1 MIVHKI
7 VTSPEAAVYLPFAMS
22 KLRWME
28 TNVKYAVSQTYIVN
42 GVEIHIYHNP
52 FTKQQYARLAGGG
65 YAAYEFF
72 TTDTFVYDPFP
83 GTPPHTVPTNA
94 YTCGHLTQL
103 RLGPTLQPRKVVSY
117 TGLDNAPITS
127 YLDGAKG
134 ALLQNAFNDQ
144 KIEFRQNWT
153 TGAESVPLPA
163 VPDPELMTLSVTC
176 TPDIYPPY
184 YLMRQQTIENAARM
198 LGDIGWDLRQTV
210 FQKHAKKAIA
220 TVMTPAPKWWRR
232 GTTLKTSRGLVVVVT
247 DSFNNFYFFKLSD
260 ASQDSSLKV
269 YTTLGEMSYI
279 PLDKCVI
286 VGQEAYMPSWAA
298 RCTDDSLVAMPYSLQ
313 AASSGNVW
321 NFPDLPVAPP
331 DAVLLDPSFAQQ
343 GWSSS
348 APKSA
353 VFQVNQAL
361 WNFSADGSKAVAVV
375 GYDRGPQMWQPL
387 RFEEGKPYM
396 RFQPLE
402 PVVTARYCS
411 LSVADVRI
419 PAELQSQF
427 PPELG
432 LYPQNLVTPALVE
445 VNIFAEIDDKGELTA
460 SVTLRSSDKDAWYV
474 NADYAYRHP
483 DLKALGVNEGDLI
496 TGEIR
501 CYLHYPQDPQ
511 AYTPD
516 VILGNSYCPLNN
528 EEVATY
534 RVRNGATT
542 LLEIATLTM
551 ATDYTQPQQGVPI
564 ASVAVPMCREGDI
577 SGIGPYPLEYVYA
590 GTNEYSPGIWATCR
604 IKAAPY
610 GGYTYECSRPYVGMV
625 PTYVTNSTVPERL
638 YAFLAACDLRS
649 LSFVFHTFH
658 SLSYDTEV
666 TRGLLVYHHGVV
678 EYSTPGADAYT
689 RYAQDEWLDTHAL
702 KIYPTTSDMVKY
714 QLSRVSWELM
724 DGRVAE
730 DLRTI
735 AVNCYSVAHTSLPSR
750 YEDGPVH
757 LSTHPN
763 GSYAVCAEGGAAD
776 WVYDKIVYS
785 YLKDGVLC
793 TSTTTHAEAF
803 NKAFNQSRQHSDYG
817 SATATFKYGSL
828 GFSGGWV

>member
-28 TNVKYAVSQTYIVN
+28 TNVKYVVSQTYIVN

-83 GTPPHTVPTNA
+83 GTPPHNVATDA

-127 YLDGAKG
+127 YLDGSKG

-144 KIEFRQNWT
+144 KMEFRQNWT

-176 TPDIYPPY
+176 ASDIDPPY
-184 YLMRQQTIENAARM
+184 YLMRQQTVENALRP

-210 FQKHAKKAIA
+210 FQKHVKKAIA

-232 GTTLKTSRGLVVVVT
+232 GTTLKTSRGLVAVVT
-247 DSFNNFYFFKLSD
+247 DSFNNFYFFKVSD

-269 YTTLGEMSYI
+269 YTNLGEMSYI

-298 RCTDDSLVAMPYSLQ
+298 RCTDDSLVAMPYSW
-313 AASSGNVW
+313 ASANSMTVLHD
-321 NFPDLPVAPP
+321 FPVAPP
-331 DAVLLDPSFAQQ
+331 NAVLSLPAFAQQ

-375 GYDRGPQMWQPL
+375 GYDRGLQMWQPL
-387 RFEEGKPYM
+387 RYEEGQSGMK
-396 RFQPLE
+396 FQPLE

-411 LSVADVRI
+411 HSVADIRI

-427 PPELG
+427 LPELG

-445 VNIFAEIDDKGELTA
+445 VNIFAEIDDKGTLTA

-483 DLKALGVNEGDLI
+483 GLKALGVNEGDLI

-501 CYLHYPQDPQ
+501 CYLHYPHEYP
-511 AYTPD
+511 PNNM
-516 VILGNSYCPLNN
+516 LGDSYCPLIN
-528 EEVATY
+528 EEVTTY
-534 RVRNGATT
+534 RVRNGAIT

-551 ATDYTQPQQGVPI
+551 STDYSQPLQGVPI
-564 ASVAVPMCREGDI
+564 SSVTVPTCKE
-577 SGIGPYPLEYVYA
+577 SGCGVNPCPQEYVY
-590 GTNEYSPGIWATCR
+590 GGSNEVSPGIWATCR

-625 PTYVTNSTVPERL
+625 PTYAANSSSPIQL

-649 LSFVFHTFH
+649 LSFIFHTW
-658 SLSYDTEV
+658 SYDTKA

-702 KIYPTTSDMVKY
+702 KIYPMTSDIVKY
-714 QLSRVSWELM
+714 QPLIENGSVLR

-730 DLRTI
+730 DLRTM
-735 AVNCYSVAHTSLPSR
+735 AVDCYSVAHTSLASR
-750 YEDGPVH
+750 YEDGAVH

-763 GSYAVCAEGGAAD
+763 GSYAICAEGGAVYG
-776 WVYDKIVYS
+776 VYDKIVYS
-785 YLKDGVLC
+785 YLKDGVLY

-817 SATATFKYGSL
+817 STTAMFEYGSL

>member
-1 MIVHKI
+1 M
-7 VTSPEAAVYLPFAMS
+7 EA
-22 KLRWME
+22 
-28 TNVKYAVSQTYIVN
+28 NVKYAVSQTYIVN
-42 GVEIHIYHNP
+42 GVEIHIHHNP
-52 FTKQQYARLAGGG
+52 FTKQQYARLVGGP
-65 YAAYEFF
+65 YPAYEFF
-72 TTDTFVYDPFP
+72 TTDTFTYYPFP
-83 GTPPHTVPTNA
+83 GTPPHTVLADA

-103 RLGPTLQPRKVVSY
+103 RLGPTPQPRKVVSY

-153 TGAESVPLPA
+153 TGAEPVPLPV

-184 YLMRQQTIENAARM
+184 YLMRQQTWGGIARPI
-198 LGDIGWDLRQTV
+198 GDAGWDLRQTV
-210 FQKHAKKAIA
+210 FQKHVKKAAA
-220 TVMTPAPKWWRR
+220 TVMLPAPKWWRR
-232 GTTLKTSRGLVVVVT
+232 GTTLKTSRGLVAVVT
-247 DSFNNFYFFKLSD
+247 DSFNNFYFFKVSD
-260 ASQDSSLKV
+260 ASQNSSFKV
-269 YTTLGEMSYI
+269 DTNMGELSYI
-279 PLDKCVI
+279 PLDKCVV
-286 VGQEAYMPSWAA
+286 VGQEAYMPPWAA
-298 RCTDDSLVAMPYSLQ
+298 RCTDDSLVAMPNAWLSAYTWLTEE
-313 AASSGNVW
+313 NVQ
-321 NFPDLPVAPP
+321 FMRPLHDLPVAPP
-331 DAVLLDPSFAQQ
+331 DPTVSMPRFAQQ

-375 GYDRGPQMWQPL
+375 GYDRGPQMWQPQ
-387 RFEEGKPYM
+387 RYEEGKYGM

-411 LSVADVRI
+411 DSVADIRI
-419 PAELQSQF
+419 PAELQPKF

-445 VNIFAEIDDKGELTA
+445 VNIFADIDEKGTLTA

-483 DLKALGVNEGDLI
+483 ELKALGVNEGDLI

-501 CYLHYPQDPQ
+501 CYLQYPFEWPPNDML
-511 AYTPD
+511 ADT
-516 VILGNSYCPLNN
+516 YCPLIN
-528 EEVATY
+528 EEVTTY

-542 LLEIATLTM
+542 LLEIATTTM
-551 ATDYTQPQQGVPI
+551 STDYTAPLHGVPI
-564 ASVAVPMCREGDI
+564 SSVTVPTCKEGDY
-577 SGIGPYPLEYVYA
+577 GVYPHPPEYVY
-590 GTNEYSPGIWATCR
+590 GGDNEVSPGMWEACHL
-604 IKAAPY
+604 KPDQY
-610 GGYTYECSRPYVGMV
+610 GAHFTYACSHPYVGMV
-625 PTYVTNSTVPERL
+625 PIYAKPSSSSVQLYTV
-638 YAFLAACDLRS
+638 LAACDLRS
-649 LSFVFHTFH
+649 LSFIFHT
-658 SLSYDTEV
+658 SSYDTKL

-678 EYSTPGADAYT
+678 EYSTPGADTYT
-689 RYAQDEWLDTHAL
+689 RYAQDEWLDTHVL
-702 KIYPTTSDMVKY
+702 KIYPTTSDIVKY
-714 QLSRVSWELM
+714 RPYFVDGLGG
-724 DGRVAE
+724 GRVAE
-730 DLRTI
+730 DLRTMGV
-735 AVNCYSVAHTSLPSR
+735 ACYSVAHTGLASGLQ
-750 YEDGPVH
+750 GGAVH

-763 GSYAVCAEGGAAD
+763 GSYAICAEGGAEYG
-776 WVYDKIVYS
+776 VYDKIVYS